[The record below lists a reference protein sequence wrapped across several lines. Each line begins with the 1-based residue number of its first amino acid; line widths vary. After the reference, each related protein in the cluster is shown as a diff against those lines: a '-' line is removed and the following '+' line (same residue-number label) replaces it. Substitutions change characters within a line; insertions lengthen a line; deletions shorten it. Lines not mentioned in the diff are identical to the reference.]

1 MAEKLKGKTLY
12 IVIIAV
18 AVILVLIIGGIV
30 IKNVISKNSW
40 RKATSADSIVVNE
53 KDSTEVKTEKIQKK
67 IELINQDIEKI
78 QLKLNPELE
87 KLNKL
92 YEDYVGVMNE
102 YQTGT
107 PTEEAPAEE
116 NTEEQPAEETTEE
129 QPAE

>member
-18 AVILVLIIGGIV
+18 AVILVLIIGGII
-30 IKNVISKNSW
+30 IKKVSANSW
-40 RKATSADSIVVNE
+40 KKATSADSIVINE

-116 NTEEQPAEETTEE
+116 TTEEQTAEETTEE

>member
-12 IVIIAV
+12 IIIIAV
-18 AVILVLIIGGIV
+18 AAVLVLIIGGIIINKV
-30 IKNVISKNSW
+30 VGKNSW
-40 RKATSADSIVVNE
+40 KKATSADSIVVNE

-78 QLKLNPELE
+78 QVRLNPELE

-92 YEDYVGVMNE
+92 YEEYVGVMNE

-107 PTEEAPAEE
+107 PA
-116 NTEEQPAEETTEE
+116 EEQPAEETTSEE
-129 QPAE
+129 TPEEAPEGEE